1 VKLHVLWGLL
11 VFVFLVLLIDYNFII
26 TINGT
31 IPISIY

>member
-1 VKLHVLWGLL
+1 LFSVV
-11 VFVFLVLLIDYNFII
+11 LVLLIDYNFII